1 MVVGPHRVSRLAGKT
16 NISWVELEKAAVVV
30 ESAADTT
37 AAAGE
42 ADAAVGVVA
51 GLLGGIVVTAA
62 ASVGVGVGVAVAA
75 ACPRCSLTNVHVA
88 VVMGASAGTAQLP
101 SIVGMG
107 AENAAGVL
115 GYCVKNRLVDATSAN
130 AMLDKLN
137 KKPGVKGSGAFKSGE
152 SGIIHAGKKDISLD
166 SLKGDAKG
174 KHGGK
179 PTK

>member
-1 MVVGPHRVSRLAGKT
+1 MFRPILAT
-16 NISWVELEKAAVVV
+16 SLI
-30 ESAADTT
+30 
-37 AAAGE
+37 
-42 ADAAVGVVA
+42 
-51 GLLGGIVVTAA
+51 LL
-62 ASVGVGVGVAVAA
+62 
-75 ACPRCSLTNVHVA
+75 
-88 VVMGASAGTAQLP
+88 GASAGIAQLP

-152 SGIIHAGKKDISLD
+152 SGIIHAGKKDISLG

-174 KHGGK
+174 KMCSMVLK
-179 PTK
+179 QSASLL